1 MNVVIRTVQEKG
13 HSVETLLLIGSGP
26 ETSFAIEY
34 ARKLGV
40 KTILTD
46 YLSAAQNPDKALAD
60 EHWEINIKDIDRLEE
75 QAHKSHVTAIFAG
88 SNEMCLDT
96 VRTLCK
102 RMSLP
107 FYASDEAYQAL
118 RDKQYF
124 KKIAQECGIPVP
136 KSYAVTPEMIE
147 SGTGDFEF
155 PVIIKPVDSSASR
168 GITVCF
174 EADEL
179 PKAYAKAL
187 AESPTKTILVEE
199 YVQAS
204 LSGKD
209 TSVAASNVNI
219 FFIVWRHG
227 VPSVRYVVT
236 NVMHFV
242 NFKCAERGMQLSVVG
257 YLDMNVERFGL
268 DMGAVKRFGER
279 LHISDGVA
287 TLQGIYNGE
296 KAVFFEFGY
305 RLDGTGVWKAAEE
318 AGDINQLELMV
329 DLALGRAPDEG
340 NLDKR
345 PLAGTAACVKVEMFG
360 RAGTVDGVEGV
371 DKVARMP
378 GSTILLNRC
387 YKGHE
392 ITMDG
397 SSRGK
402 ALSVAMA
409 APSLEELVDKIQYV
423 IDTVHVCDADGNSLL
438 MS

>member
-1 MNVVIRTVQEKG
+1 M
-13 HSVETLLLIGSGP
+13 ETLLLIGSGP

-46 YLSAAQNPDKALAD
+46 YLSVEQNPDKALAD
-60 EHWEINIKDIDRLEE
+60 EHWEINIKDIDLLEKKARE
-75 QAHKSHVTAIFAG
+75 SHVTAIFAG

-102 RMSLP
+102 RMALP

-124 KKIAQECGIPVP
+124 KQIAKECGIPVP
-136 KSYAVTPEMIE
+136 KSYDLTPDMIE
-147 SGTGDFEF
+147 SGTGDFDF

-174 EADEL
+174 DANEL
-179 PKAYAKAL
+179 PEAYAKAL

-209 TSVAASNVNI
+209 ASVAASNVNI

-268 DMGAVKRFGER
+268 DMDAVKRFGER

-287 TLQGIYNGE
+287 TLQGIYNGRE
-296 KAVFFEFGY
+296 AVFFEFGY

-329 DLALGRAPDEG
+329 DLALGRTPNED
-340 NLDKR
+340 NLSRR
-345 PLAGTAACVKVEMFG
+345 PPVGTAACVKVEMFG
-360 RAGTVDGVEGV
+360 KAGTVADVEGV
-371 DKVARMP
+371 DKVANIPRA
-378 GSTILLNRC
+378 TILLNRC

-409 APSLEELVDKIQYV
+409 ASSLEELVDKIQYV
-423 IDTVHVCDADGNSLL
+423 IDVVHVRDSDGNDLL

>member
-1 MNVVIRTVQEKG
+1 M
-13 HSVETLLLIGSGP
+13 ETLLLIGSGP
-26 ETSFAIEY
+26 ETPYAIEY

-46 YLSAAQNPDKALAD
+46 YLSVEQNPDKAFAD
-60 EHWEINIKDIDRLEE
+60 EHWEINIKDIDLLEDKARE
-75 QAHKSHVTAIFAG
+75 SHVTAIFAG

-102 RMSLP
+102 RMDLP
-107 FYASDEAYQAL
+107 FYASDEAYRAL

-124 KKIAQECGIPVP
+124 KEIAKECGLPVP
-136 KSYAVTPEMIE
+136 KGYDLTPEMIE
-147 SGTGDFEF
+147 SGTGDFDF
-155 PVIIKPVDSSASR
+155 PVIVKPVDSSASR

-174 EADEL
+174 EAGDL
-179 PKAYAKAL
+179 PGAYAKAL
-187 AESPTKTILVEE
+187 AESPTKTILAEE
-199 YVQAS
+199 YVQSS
-204 LSGKD
+204 LSGRD
-209 TSVAASNVNI
+209 TSGVASNAI
-219 FFIVWRHG
+219 TFFIVWRHG

-242 NFKCAERGMQLSVVG
+242 NFKCAERGTQLSIIG

-268 DMGAVKRFGER
+268 DLRAVERFGES

-287 TLQGIYNGE
+287 TLQGLYDGQ
-296 KAVFFEFGY
+296 KVVFIEFGY
-305 RLDGTGVWKAAEE
+305 RLDGAGVWKAGVE

-329 DLALGRAPDEG
+329 DLSLGHIPNEE
-340 NLDKR
+340 NLSKR
-345 PLAGTAACVKVEMFG
+345 PPVGTAACLKFEMFG
-360 RAGTVDGVEGV
+360 RSGIVDDVEGV
-371 DKVARMP
+371 DKVACMP
-378 GSTILLNRC
+378 RTTIVLNRC

-409 APSLEELVDKIQYV
+409 ASSLEKLVDKIQYV
-423 IDTVHVCDADGNSLL
+423 IDTVHVRDSDGNDLL